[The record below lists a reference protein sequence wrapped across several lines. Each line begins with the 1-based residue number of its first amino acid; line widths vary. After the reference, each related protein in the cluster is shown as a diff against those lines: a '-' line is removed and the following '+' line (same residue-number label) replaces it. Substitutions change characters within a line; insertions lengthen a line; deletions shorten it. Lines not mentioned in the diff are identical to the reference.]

1 MQSAQRRIPHLAGW
15 TSGSGIAL
23 AGSLQLPLFVLS
35 LVLYAT
41 GVISDDLD
49 IALAGVTCLFAS
61 NVIYGFMKM
70 RDRLLFLFLHMGIFL
85 FLLTRPLFCGFFPD
99 RTWFLETREAT
110 WFALDSIFL
119 SMVFLFLGCVLYGLI
134 TSGNERARKRRA
146 REGGSLPLV
155 ASWKAHPSE
164 RAPQQTSATD
174 DAAANLLESSVRKRV
189 LRRGGVRVLVHGDDP
204 EERRRTRVRALR
216 VAAFLCY
223 LVCFVGACADGAI
236 KMRYMSGLPYEQF
249 YLIDSSQYIPGWIDY
264 LYCMT
269 PFMLCAYLA
278 TMPKKKPATFALLLY
293 ILQTIPM
300 LKIGSRAD
308 FVIAFLFLL
317 LYYAFRAAVSK
328 DEVWISKRLVIFLVI
343 VIPVLI
349 FAMGLMN
356 YTREVEGGT
365 PEYTAVQQIADALYK
380 QGVSF
385 TVLGHGYIV
394 NNEVQE
400 LGFKFFSMGGLIDT
414 FTQGFIGQTFFGFT
428 LLPSTNSPELALY
441 GNSYAHTMSF
451 FAHPNYLGG
460 EGYGSSYILELFAD
474 FGYAGIAVGSL
485 VISMAFVALS
495 RSIGRSWFWGT
506 GALVGALSVFH
517 MPRGYADEWISY
529 IWNTRFWVAIVLL
542 LVVTAVLELSMRSA
556 WAGKIGSLFNRRAAV
571 ARVKNG
577 LDAGIRV
584 AEPTLACVGDRAA
597 ETSVALAAEPSHAM
611 ARGRK
616 ADRGRASAGD
626 DDVGGAVRGRGDP
639 PSGDPIVM
647 SRFGVPVLK
656 CGLRAADR

>member
-1 MQSAQRRIPHLAGW
+1 
-15 TSGSGIAL
+15 
-23 AGSLQLPLFVLS
+23 
-35 LVLYAT
+35 
-41 GVISDDLD
+41 
-49 IALAGVTCLFAS
+49 
-61 NVIYGFMKM
+61 
-70 RDRLLFLFLHMGIFL
+70 
-85 FLLTRPLFCGFFPD
+85 
-99 RTWFLETREAT
+99 
-110 WFALDSIFL
+110 
-119 SMVFLFLGCVLYGLI
+119 
-134 TSGNERARKRRA
+134 
-146 REGGSLPLV
+146 
-155 ASWKAHPSE
+155 
-164 RAPQQTSATD
+164 
-174 DAAANLLESSVRKRV
+174 
-189 LRRGGVRVLVHGDDP
+189 
-204 EERRRTRVRALR
+204 
-216 VAAFLCY
+216 
-223 LVCFVGACADGAI
+223 
-236 KMRYMSGLPYEQF
+236 
-249 YLIDSSQYIPGWIDY
+249 
-264 LYCMT
+264 
-269 PFMLCAYLA
+269 
-278 TMPKKKPATFALLLY
+278 
-293 ILQTIPM
+293 
-300 LKIGSRAD
+300 
-308 FVIAFLFLL
+308 
-317 LYYAFRAAVSK
+317 
-328 DEVWISKRLVIFLVI
+328 
-343 VIPVLI
+343 
-349 FAMGLMN
+349 
-356 YTREVEGGT
+356 
-365 PEYTAVQQIADALYK
+365 
-380 QGVSF
+380 
-385 TVLGHGYIV
+385 VLGHGYIV

>member
-1 MQSAQRRIPHLAGW
+1 MQSAQRRILHLTGW

-41 GVISDDLD
+41 GAIADDLD

-110 WFALDSIFL
+110 WFALGSIFL
-119 SMVFLFLGCVLYGLI
+119 SMVFLFIGCVLYGLVV
-134 TSGNERARKRRA
+134 SANERARKN
-146 REGGSLPLV
+146 REGERGSLPLV
-155 ASWKAHPSE
+155 ASWKVHPSE
-164 RAPQQTSATD
+164 RAPQKTSIRD

-189 LRRGGVRVLVHGDDP
+189 LRRGGVRVLVCGDDP

-223 LVCFVGACADGAI
+223 LVCFAGACADGAI
-236 KMRYMSGLPYEQF
+236 KMSYMSGLPYEQF

-278 TMPKKKPATFALLLY
+278 TMPKKKPATLALLLY
-293 ILQTIPM
+293 VVQTIPM

-328 DEVWISKRLVIFLVI
+328 DEVWISKRLVVFLVI
-343 VIPVLI
+343 AVPVLI

-365 PEYTAVQQIADALYK
+365 PDYTAAQQIADALYK

-400 LGFKFFSMGGLIDT
+400 LGFRFFSMGGLIDT
-414 FTQGFIGQTFFGFT
+414 FTQGFIGQTFFGFP

-474 FGYAGIAVGSL
+474 FGFAGIAVGSL
-485 VISMAFVALS
+485 VISIAFVALS

-542 LVVTAVLELSMRSA
+542 LVVCAVLELSMRSA
-556 WAGKIGSLFNRRAAV
+556 WADRIGSLFDRHAAP

-577 LDAGIRV
+577 MGAMNRL
-584 AEPTLACVGDRAA
+584 AEPMLVCVGDRAA
-597 ETSVALAAEPSHAM
+597 ENDDAAAGAQALASTH
-611 ARGRK
+611 GRN
-616 ADRGRASAGD
+616 AGMQRASAPGD
-626 DDVGGAVRGRGDP
+626 DDVGRVRGRGDP
-639 PSGDPIVM
+639 PSGDPVVM

-656 CGLRAADR
+656 CGLRVADR